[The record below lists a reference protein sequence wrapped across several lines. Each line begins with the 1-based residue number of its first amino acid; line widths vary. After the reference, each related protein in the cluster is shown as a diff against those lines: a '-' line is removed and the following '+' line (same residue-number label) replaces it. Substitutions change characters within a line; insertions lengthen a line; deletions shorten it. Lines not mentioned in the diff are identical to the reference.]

1 MKLIK
6 KCDVEL
12 INYFTYQNELVI
24 LHPLID
30 EMVLESKTATVSSH
44 PSSPHDYGSLEEHEV
59 LTGDSDPV
67 RSKSPRQLNHVVEL
81 PSTVPRETLASTPST
96 GLNSVGSKA
105 VGTMTSTQG
114 LNDLYQRTPLLSTNG
129 GADWNEPNSNGGP
142 KIMFT
147 SQEDKKRGP
156 GAVNSNGG
164 IVRIDIGAGAE
175 DNPKFP
181 EENILRIA
189 FLILVFNLVLTTTSL
204 AIVHEWVPDR
214 QVYKPLPDIVLDA
227 VPATDWTLYLSEVL
241 IMISTNIMVVVILVH
256 RHRFIILRRL
266 FLLLALLYMLR
277 SITMFVTVLP
287 VSSTS
292 YNCAAKANS
301 TSPRLIASRVLQLI
315 SGFGLSINGK
325 HTFCGDYIYSG
336 HTTILAMSYLM
347 IYEYSPK
354 RYFLLHW
361 ASFVMSVAGVIMVL
375 VAHGH
380 YTVDVL
386 IAYYITTRLFWQR
399 TPYNYLANVWWFRI
413 FQYFEG
419 NVGGPLPRQYETP
432 LQIVRKYTYRHEN
445 RDS

>member
-1 MKLIK
+1 M
-6 KCDVEL
+6 
-12 INYFTYQNELVI
+12 
-24 LHPLID
+24 
-30 EMVLESKTATVSSH
+30 
-44 PSSPHDYGSLEEHEV
+44 
-59 LTGDSDPV
+59 
-67 RSKSPRQLNHVVEL
+67 
-81 PSTVPRETLASTPST
+81 
-96 GLNSVGSKA
+96 
-105 VGTMTSTQG
+105 
-114 LNDLYQRTPLLSTNG
+114 
-129 GADWNEPNSNGGP
+129 
-142 KIMFT
+142 
-147 SQEDKKRGP
+147 
-156 GAVNSNGG
+156 
-164 IVRIDIGAGAE
+164 
-175 DNPKFP
+175 
-181 EENILRIA
+181 LRICKLQERPLSEDTPVVHQRGGRLERA
-189 FLILVFNLVLTTTSL
+189 QQQWGSQDHVHLSGRQEERTGRSFLILVFNLVLTTTSL

>member
-1 MKLIK
+1 MEQ
-6 KCDVEL
+6 VEDCWTA
-12 INYFTYQNELVI
+12 YYKI
-24 LHPLID
+24 LH
-30 EMVLESKTATVSSH
+30 TFH
-44 PSSPHDYGSLEEHEV
+44 
-59 LTGDSDPV
+59 
-67 RSKSPRQLNHVVEL
+67 
-81 PSTVPRETLASTPST
+81 
-96 GLNSVGSKA
+96 
-105 VGTMTSTQG
+105 
-114 LNDLYQRTPLLSTNG
+114 LYIF
-129 GADWNEPNSNGGP
+129 A
-142 KIMFT
+142 
-147 SQEDKKRGP
+147 
-156 GAVNSNGG
+156 
-164 IVRIDIGAGAE
+164 
-175 DNPKFP
+175 
-181 EENILRIA
+181 A

-256 RHRFIILRRL
+256 RHRFIIPAPFYPSPGAPLTCLRVHQPCL
-266 FLLLALLYMLR
+266 SLYYQ
-277 SITMFVTVLP
+277 SA
-287 VSSTS
+287 STS
-292 YNCAAKANS
+292 YNCAAKY
-301 TSPRLIASRVLQLI
+301 PV
-315 SGFGLSINGK
+315 GLSINGK

-386 IAYYITTRLFWQR
+386 IAYYITTRLFWVYHTLANNMNLKQR